1 MLTLHAA
8 PLVLPM
14 TSAPIA
20 DGAIVV
26 DNDRVVAVGTR
37 ADLVAA
43 HPEARVR
50 DWPGILM
57 PGLVNSHAH
66 TQYYDFGDLAS
77 SGLPFPEWLH
87 QMVARRAT
95 FTDAMWQESTRRGLH
110 AYLKTGTTAV
120 ADIVTEPAVLS
131 AIARSGIRGVAY
143 IEAVFADDASWA
155 AGKRA
160 DFVVAVDGAGG
171 PVRGVSPHTPF
182 TISTGVYEDCVVIAH
197 EGGRRLHP
205 HIAETTQES
214 EYVLTGTGPF
224 ADNAKQFGLDFS
236 DILDRGTGMTPV
248 EWADARGALGADCHI
263 AHGVHTSESDRA
275 LLRERGTAVALCVRS
290 NRILEAGEPP
300 VAAYLAEGSPIGIGT
315 DSAASSPSLDLL
327 DEARALKAVARAQ
340 GYAADDLDRR
350 IVEAATLG
358 GAAALGLSEGAD
370 RVGRLEPG
378 VRADF
383 AVFSVEGSVGGA
395 GGADS
400 AGDGDPHARLID
412 HGTCVATVL
421 GGKIVH
427 RTV

>member
-1 MLTLHAA
+1 VLTLHAA

-14 TSAPIA
+14 TSAPIP

-37 ADLVAA
+37 AGLVAA
-43 HPEARVR
+43 HPRARVR
-50 DWPGILM
+50 DWPGILT

-87 QMVARRAT
+87 QMVVRRAT

-120 ADIVTEPAVLS
+120 ADIVTEPVVLS

-143 IEAVFADDASWA
+143 IEAVFADDASWS
-155 AGKRA
+155 AGRRA
-160 DFVVAVDGAGG
+160 DLVAAVDGAGG

-182 TISTGVYEDCVVIAH
+182 TISTGVYEDCVAIAH
-197 EGGRRLHP
+197 ERGKRLHP
-205 HIAETTQES
+205 HIAETAQES

-236 DILDRGTGMTPV
+236 DILDQGTGMTPV
-248 EWADARGALGADCHI
+248 EWADARGALGSDCHI
-263 AHGVHTSESDRA
+263 AHGVHVNESDRA

-300 VAAYLAEGSPIGIGT
+300 VAAYLREGSPIGIGT
-315 DSAASSPSLDLL
+315 DSAASTPSLDLL
-327 DEARALKAVARAQ
+327 DEARALKAVAREQ
-340 GYAADDLDRR
+340 GYAQDDLDRR
-350 IVEAATLG
+350 IIEAATLG
-358 GAAALGLSEGAD
+358 GAAALGLTEGPD

-383 AVFSVEGSVGGA
+383 AVFSVPDGA
-395 GGADS
+395 G
-400 AGDGDPHARLID
+400 DPYARLVD

-421 GGKIVH
+421 GGTIVH

>member
-14 TSAPIA
+14 TADPIP
-20 DGAIVV
+20 DGAVVV
-26 DNDRVVAVGTR
+26 DNDRVVAVGPR

-43 HPEARVR
+43 HQQARVR
-50 DWPGILM
+50 EWPGVIT

-77 SGLPFPEWLH
+77 SGLPFPDWLH

-120 ADIVTEPAVLS
+120 ADIVTEPVVLS
-131 AIARSGIRGVAY
+131 AIARRGIRGVAY

-155 AGKRA
+155 DGKRA
-160 DFVVAVDGAGG
+160 DLVAAVDGAGG

-182 TISTGVYEDCVVIAH
+182 TISTGVYEDCVAIAH
-197 EGGRRLHP
+197 GRGRRLHP
-205 HIAETTQES
+205 HIAETMQES

-236 DILDRGTGMTPV
+236 DILDRGTGLTPV
-248 EWADARGALGADCHI
+248 EWADARGALGPDCHI
-263 AHGVHTSESDRA
+263 AHGIHVSESDRA

-300 VAAYLAEGSPIGIGT
+300 VAAYLEEGSPIGIGT

-327 DEARALKAVARAQ
+327 DEARALRAVARDQ
-340 GYAADDLDRR
+340 GYTADDLDRR
-350 IVEAATLG
+350 LVEAATLG
-358 GAAALGLSEGAD
+358 GAVALGLSEGPD

-383 AVFSVEGSVGGA
+383 AVFSV
-395 GGADS
+395 AD
-400 AGDGDPHARLID
+400 GTDDDGDPYKRLID
-412 HGTCVATVL
+412 DGVCVATVL
-421 GGKIVH
+421 GGTIVH